1 MFSQLEVVGLY
12 RVYSVAQKSLR
23 AFTFNNT
30 NAYDSSVVVERQRA
44 LANPERLKQFV
55 SEQGRQF

>member
-1 MFSQLEVVGLY
+1 
-12 RVYSVAQKSLR
+12 VYTAWRRSRLR